1 MTSQIVITYILK
13 TILISGIFLAYYWIA
28 LRDKKFHYYNRFYL
42 LTASI
47 MSLVIPLL
55 KFDWFIVEKPVI
67 YSSNEIVQFILP
79 LSNVKES
86 IQYDWVDY
94 SLFIAGMVAI
104 TLFSILLLNVI
115 KIQLLKRKSEVTQ
128 MDGFDFINTNDDNAP
143 FSFLNNLFWKQSIS
157 LQEEGGQQIFKHEIT
172 HIQQKHTWDRIYS
185 QIITSIFW
193 MNPFN
198 WIIQKEL
205 VTIHEFIADE
215 SAVGDSNVEAFAKML
230 LQTHYGNH
238 FLNPTHQ
245 FFYSSIKRRL
255 TMLTKS
261 TNTKYSYLRRVMV
274 LPILIAT
281 VCLVSIKVNA
291 SEKIE
296 KTAKA
301 IQNTIDLLVNDTT
314 KPKKITPPTP
324 PNPSTAKPDY
334 YINGAKIAE
343 GAPPPPPL
351 TNPSYYLDGVKINEK
366 EMKDISING
375 IASINVLKGE
385 QAIKKYREDGKN
397 GVVEIILKDIQ
408 RKDQLPNKE
417 WSNLNANQNQIKS
430 LQMAN
435 GVKIEFKGDIDTAVG
450 NKKTP
455 LYILDGVPLKSSIEL
470 SKLNEEEFESI
481 SVLKNPSSISL
492 YGNEGKNGV
501 ILITTKT
508 GLKGNLQKKSD
519 EIKVF
524 EYSAKEGLNGDVYYK
539 KIEDGT
545 VNGYGNNKAE
555 TNLPVKVTNV
565 PIKVS
570 NVPIK
575 VTNVPVKVTNVP
587 KSDKIKVTSK
597 TSLDTLVFSSPSGS
611 RQVIYSNVTLIT
623 KDKQKVLD
631 ALEKNANVVITKK
644 AEGKT
649 EKYIIVDNQG
659 GKDANK
665 PAFYLDGVKIT
676 EKEMKAISPNDIE
689 SINVLKGENAIKKYF
704 EDGKSGVVEIK
715 LKQKN

>member
-55 KFDWFIVEKPVI
+55 KFDRFIVEKPVI

-128 MDGFDFINTNDDNAP
+128 MEGFDFINTNDDNAP

-274 LPILIAT
+274 FPILIAT
-281 VCLVSIKVNA
+281 VFLVSIKVNA
-291 SEKIE
+291 SDKIE
-296 KTAKA
+296 KTAKE
-301 IQNTIDLLVNDTT
+301 IQNTIDLLVSDTT

-324 PNPSTAKPDY
+324 PTPPNPSQAKPDL
-334 YINGAKIAE
+334 YI
-343 GAPPPPPL
+343 
-351 TNPSYYLDGVKINEK
+351 
-366 EMKDISING
+366 
-375 IASINVLKGE
+375 
-385 QAIKKYREDGKN
+385 
-397 GVVEIILKDIQ
+397 
-408 RKDQLPNKE
+408 
-417 WSNLNANQNQIKS
+417 
-430 LQMAN
+430 N

-450 NKKTP
+450 DKKTP
-455 LYILDGVPLKSSIEL
+455 LYIIDGVLLKSSIEV
-470 SKLNEEEFESI
+470 SKLNEEEFESM
-481 SVLKNPSSISL
+481 SVLKNPSSISQ
-492 YGNEGKNGV
+492 YGDEGKNGV

-519 EIKVF
+519 EIKAF

-545 VNGYGNNKAE
+545 VNGYGNNKAK

-565 PIKVS
+565 PKS
-570 NVPIK
+570 N
-575 VTNVPVKVTNVP
+575 
-587 KSDKIKVTSK
+587 KITVTSK
-597 TSLDTLVFSSPSGS
+597 TSVDTVVDVNLNYDLNKDKIV
-611 RQVIYSNVTLIT
+611 VSNVILSTS
-623 KDKQKVLD
+623 KKQAALD
-631 ALEKNANVVITKK
+631 ALENKANVVITKK
-644 AEGKT
+644 TEGGT
-649 EKYIIVDNQG
+649 EKYVIVENG
-659 GKDANK
+659 ETASK
-665 PAFYLDGVKIT
+665 PTFYLDGVKIT
-676 EKEMKAISPNDIE
+676 EKEMKAISPTDIE
-689 SINVLKGENAIKKYF
+689 SVNVLRGENAIKKYPK
-704 EDGKSGVVEIK
+704 DGKTGVVEIK
-715 LKQKN
+715 LKHKN

>member
-55 KFDWFIVEKPVI
+55 KFDRFIVEKPVI

-79 LSNVKES
+79 ISNVNKS
-86 IQYDWVDY
+86 IQYDWIDY
-94 SLFIAGMVAI
+94 SLVIGGIVAI

-274 LPILIAT
+274 LPILIST

-334 YINGAKIAE
+334 YINGVKIAE

-397 GVVEIILKDIQ
+397 GVVEIILKDKQ
-408 RKDQLPNKE
+408 RKEEVPIKE
-417 WSNLNANQNQIKS
+417 WSNIN
-430 LQMAN
+430 
-435 GVKIEFKGDIDTAVG
+435 VKIEFKGDIDTAVG

-455 LYILDGVPLKSSIEL
+455 LYIIDGVPLKSSIEV

-481 SVLKNPSSISL
+481 SVLKNPSSISQ

-508 GLKGNLQKKSD
+508 GLKGNLKNKSD

-659 GKDANK
+659 GKGANK
-665 PAFYLDGVKIT
+665 PTFYLDGVKIT
-676 EKEMKAISPNDIE
+676 EKEMKAIFPNDIE
-689 SINVLKGENAIKKYF
+689 TINVLKGENAIKKYP
-704 EDGKSGVVEIK
+704 EDGKDGVVEIK

>member
-13 TILISGIFLAYYWIA
+13 AILISGIFLAYYWIA

-47 MSLVIPLL
+47 MSLVIPVL
-55 KFDWFIVEKPVI
+55 KFDWFIVEKPVL

-79 LSNVKES
+79 LSNVNES

-94 SLFIAGMVAI
+94 SLFIAGIVAI

-115 KIQLLKRKSEVTQ
+115 KIQLLKRKSDVTQ
-128 MDGFDFINTNDDNAP
+128 MEGFDFINTNDDNAP

-198 WIIQKEL
+198 WVIQKEL

-291 SEKIE
+291 TERIE
-296 KTAKA
+296 NKVKE
-301 IQNTIDLLVNDTT
+301 IQNTIDLLVSDTT

-343 GAPPPPPL
+343 GAPPSPPL
-351 TNPSYYLDGVKINEK
+351 KNPSYYLDGVKINEK
-366 EMKDISING
+366 EMKAIPINDI
-375 IASINVLKGE
+375 ATINVKGG
-385 QAIKKYREDGKN
+385 Q
-397 GVVEIILKDIQ
+397 
-408 RKDQLPNKE
+408 
-417 WSNLNANQNQIKS
+417 
-430 LQMAN
+430 
-435 GVKIEFKGDIDTAVG
+435 
-450 NKKTP
+450 
-455 LYILDGVPLKSSIEL
+455 SIEE
-470 SKLNEEEFESI
+470 ND
-481 SVLKNPSSISL
+481 
-492 YGNEGKNGV
+492 V
-501 ILITTKT
+501 ILITSR
-508 GLKGNLQKKSD
+508 KGN
-519 EIKVF
+519 KV
-524 EYSAKEGLNGDVYYK
+524 V
-539 KIEDGT
+539 
-545 VNGYGNNKAE
+545 
-555 TNLPVKVTNV
+555 
-565 PIKVS
+565 
-570 NVPIK
+570 
-575 VTNVPVKVTNVP
+575 
-587 KSDKIKVTSK
+587 VTSK
-597 TSLDTLVFSSPSGS
+597 TSLDTVVFSSSSGS
-611 RQVIYSNVTLIT
+611 NQLKLSNVTFIT
-623 KDKQKVLD
+623 KDKQEVLN
-631 ALEKNANVVITKK
+631 ALEKKANVVIEKK
-644 AEGKT
+644 TEDGT
-649 EKYIIVDNQG
+649 EKYIIVDSKV

-665 PAFYLDGVKIT
+665 PTFYLDGVKIT

-689 SINVLKGENAIKKYF
+689 SVNILKGENAIKKYP
-704 EDGKSGVVEIK
+704 EDGKDGVVEIK
-715 LKQKN
+715 LKRKN

>member
-1 MTSQIVITYILK
+1 MTSQIVITYIFK

-55 KFDWFIVEKPVI
+55 KFNWFTVEEPVL
-67 YSSNEIVQFILP
+67 YSSNEIIQYILP
-79 LSNVKES
+79 ISNVNES
-86 IQYDWVDY
+86 IQYDLVDY
-94 SLFIAGMVAI
+94 SLVIAGIVAI

-115 KIQLLKRKSEVTQ
+115 KIQLLKRKSDVTQ
-128 MDGFDFINTNDDNAP
+128 MEGFDFINTNDDNAP

-172 HIQQKHTWDRIYS
+172 HIQQKHTWDRIYC

-198 WIIQKEL
+198 WVIQKEL
-205 VTIHEFIADE
+205 MTIHEFIADE

-324 PNPSTAKPDY
+324 PNPSQAKPDY
-334 YINGAKIAE
+334 YINAA
-343 GAPPPPPL
+343 
-351 TNPSYYLDGVKINEK
+351 
-366 EMKDISING
+366 
-375 IASINVLKGE
+375 
-385 QAIKKYREDGKN
+385 
-397 GVVEIILKDIQ
+397 
-408 RKDQLPNKE
+408 
-417 WSNLNANQNQIKS
+417 
-430 LQMAN
+430 
-435 GVKIEFKGDIDTAVG
+435 KIEFKGNFDTAVG
-450 NKKTP
+450 NKTP
-455 LYILDGVPLKSSIEL
+455 LYVLDGVPLKTSIEL

-508 GLKGNLQKKSD
+508 GLKGNLHKKSD

-545 VNGYGNNKAE
+545 VIGYGNNKAE
-555 TNLPVKVTNV
+555 TNV
-565 PIKVS
+565 PI
-570 NVPIK
+570 
-575 VTNVPVKVTNVP
+575 KVTNVP
-587 KSDKIKVTSK
+587 KSDKITVTSK
-597 TSLDTLVFSSPSGS
+597 TSVDTVVDVNLNYDLNKDKIV
-611 RQVIYSNVTLIT
+611 VSNVTLST
-623 KDKQKVLD
+623 SKKQAALD
-631 ALEKNANVVITKK
+631 ALENKANVVITKK
-644 AEGKT
+644 TEGGT
-649 EKYIIVDNQG
+649 EKYVIVENG
-659 GKDANK
+659 ETASK
-665 PAFYLDGVKIT
+665 PTFYLDGVKIT

-689 SINVLKGENAIKKYF
+689 SVNILRGEQALKKYPK
-704 EDGKSGVVEIK
+704 DGRTGVVEIK
-715 LKQKN
+715 LKHKN

>member
-55 KFDWFIVEKPVI
+55 NFDWFIVEKPVI

-79 LSNVKES
+79 ISNVNKN
-86 IQYDWVDY
+86 IQFDWIDY
-94 SLFIAGMVAI
+94 SLFIAGIVAI
-104 TLFSILLLNVI
+104 ILFSILLLNVI

-128 MDGFDFINTNDDNAP
+128 MEGFDFINTNDDNAP

-198 WIIQKEL
+198 WVIQKEL

-255 TMLTKS
+255 IMLTKS

-281 VCLVSIKVNA
+281 VCLVSIKVYA

-301 IQNTIDLLVNDTT
+301 IEKIEKTVKAIQNSIDLLVSDTT
-314 KPKKITPPTP
+314 KPKKLTPPVPPTP
-324 PNPSTAKPDY
+324 QNPSSAKPNY
-334 YINGAKIAE
+334 YINGVKIAE

-351 TNPSYYLDGVKINEK
+351 SNPSYYLDGVKITEK

-397 GVVEIILKDIQ
+397 GVII
-408 RKDQLPNKE
+408 
-417 WSNLNANQNQIKS
+417 
-430 LQMAN
+430 
-435 GVKIEFKGDIDTAVG
+435 
-450 NKKTP
+450 
-455 LYILDGVPLKSSIEL
+455 
-470 SKLNEEEFESI
+470 
-481 SVLKNPSSISL
+481 
-492 YGNEGKNGV
+492 
-501 ILITTKT
+501 ITTKKGT
-508 GLKGNLQKKSD
+508 KGNLQSNVGNYSSISNGKEDNEEGPAVFNAPKIQKDLDPKKNNDPIFYTAEKPAAFPGGSD
-519 EIKVF
+519 GWGK
-524 EYSAKEGLNGDVYYK
+524 YLNKNLNVD
-539 KIEDGT
+539 
-545 VNGYGNNKAE
+545 
-555 TNLPVKVTNV
+555 LPVKNGAPAGIYTVVLNFVVQSNGEVTNV
-565 PIKVS
+565 ETINNPGYGTESEAIRVIEKGPKWIPAEQNGKKVNYLVKQTIVF
-570 NVPIK
+570 NV
-575 VTNVPVKVTNVP
+575 
-587 KSDKIKVTSK
+587 SDK
-597 TSLDTLVFSSPSGS
+597 D
-611 RQVIYSNVTLIT
+611 
-623 KDKQKVLD
+623 
-631 ALEKNANVVITKK
+631 
-644 AEGKT
+644 
-649 EKYIIVDNQG
+649 
-659 GKDANK
+659 
-665 PAFYLDGVKIT
+665 
-676 EKEMKAISPNDIE
+676 
-689 SINVLKGENAIKKYF
+689 
-704 EDGKSGVVEIK
+704 
-715 LKQKN
+715 

>member
-79 LSNVKES
+79 ISNVNNS

-94 SLFIAGMVAI
+94 SLVIAGIVAI

-115 KIQLLKRKSEVTQ
+115 KIQLLKRKSDVTQ
-128 MDGFDFINTNDDNAP
+128 MEGFDFINTNDDNAP

-157 LQEEGGQQIFKHEIT
+157 LQEEGGKQIFKHEIT

-198 WIIQKEL
+198 WVIQKEL

-291 SEKIE
+291 TERIE
-296 KTAKA
+296 NKVNE
-301 IQNTIDLLVNDTT
+301 IQNTIDLIVSDTT
-314 KPKKITPPTP
+314 KPKKLTPPIPPTP
-324 PNPSTAKPDY
+324 PNPSSAKPNY
-334 YINGAKIAE
+334 YINGVKIAE

-351 TNPSYYLDGVKINEK
+351 TRPS
-366 EMKDISING
+366 
-375 IASINVLKGE
+375 
-385 QAIKKYREDGKN
+385 
-397 GVVEIILKDIQ
+397 
-408 RKDQLPNKE
+408 
-417 WSNLNANQNQIKS
+417 
-430 LQMAN
+430 
-435 GVKIEFKGDIDTAVG
+435 
-450 NKKTP
+450 
-455 LYILDGVPLKSSIEL
+455 
-470 SKLNEEEFESI
+470 
-481 SVLKNPSSISL
+481 
-492 YGNEGKNGV
+492 
-501 ILITTKT
+501 
-508 GLKGNLQKKSD
+508 
-519 EIKVF
+519 
-524 EYSAKEGLNGDVYYK
+524 
-539 KIEDGT
+539 
-545 VNGYGNNKAE
+545 
-555 TNLPVKVTNV
+555 
-565 PIKVS
+565 
-570 NVPIK
+570 
-575 VTNVPVKVTNVP
+575 
-587 KSDKIKVTSK
+587 
-597 TSLDTLVFSSPSGS
+597 
-611 RQVIYSNVTLIT
+611 
-623 KDKQKVLD
+623 
-631 ALEKNANVVITKK
+631 
-644 AEGKT
+644 
-649 EKYIIVDNQG
+649 
-659 GKDANK
+659 
-665 PAFYLDGVKIT
+665 FYLDGVKIT
-676 EKEMKAISPNDIE
+676 EKEMNAISVNDIV
-689 SINVLKGENAIKKYF
+689 SVNVLKGEQALKKYP
-704 EDGKSGVVEIK
+704 EDGKNGVMIITTKKGTKGNLQNKMDEVTVIGYSSIDTGVSAVFIAPK
-715 LKQKN
+715 IQKNVDPSKNNEPIFYTAEKPAEFPGGTAGWSNYLMNNLDRNLPNRNKAVPGKYTVKLNFIVSKNGDVENIIAENNPGYGTASEAIRVIEKGPKWIPAEQNGRKVNFLMKQVIVFNVSDKD

>member
-67 YSSNEIVQFILP
+67 YSSNEFVQFILP
-79 LSNVKES
+79 LSNVNKS

-94 SLFIAGMVAI
+94 SLVIAGIVAV

-115 KIQLLKRKSEVTQ
+115 KIQLLKRKSDVTQ
-128 MDGFDFINTNDDNAP
+128 MEGFDFINTNDDNAP

-172 HIQQKHTWDRIYS
+172 HIQQKHTWDRIYC

-238 FLNPTHQ
+238 FLNPIHQ

-291 SEKIE
+291 TERIE
-296 KTAKA
+296 NKVNE
-301 IQNTIDLLVNDTT
+301 IQNTIDLIVSDTT
-314 KPKKITPPTP
+314 KPKKLTPPAPPIPPTP
-324 PNPSTAKPDY
+324 PNPSSAKPSY
-334 YINGAKIAE
+334 YINGVKIAE

-351 TNPSYYLDGVKINEK
+351 KNPSYYLDGIKITEK
-366 EMKDISING
+366 EMKAIPINDI
-375 IASINVLKGE
+375 ATINVKGG
-385 QAIKKYREDGKN
+385 Q
-397 GVVEIILKDIQ
+397 
-408 RKDQLPNKE
+408 
-417 WSNLNANQNQIKS
+417 
-430 LQMAN
+430 
-435 GVKIEFKGDIDTAVG
+435 
-450 NKKTP
+450 
-455 LYILDGVPLKSSIEL
+455 SIEE
-470 SKLNEEEFESI
+470 ND
-481 SVLKNPSSISL
+481 
-492 YGNEGKNGV
+492 V
-501 ILITTKT
+501 ILITSR
-508 GLKGNLQKKSD
+508 KGN
-519 EIKVF
+519 KV
-524 EYSAKEGLNGDVYYK
+524 V
-539 KIEDGT
+539 
-545 VNGYGNNKAE
+545 
-555 TNLPVKVTNV
+555 
-565 PIKVS
+565 
-570 NVPIK
+570 
-575 VTNVPVKVTNVP
+575 
-587 KSDKIKVTSK
+587 VTSK
-597 TSLDTLVFSSPSGS
+597 TSLDTVVFSSPSGS
-611 RQVIYSNVTLIT
+611 KQLKLSNVTFIT
-623 KDKQKVLD
+623 KDKQEVLN
-631 ALEKNANVVITKK
+631 ALEKKANVVIEKK
-644 AEGKT
+644 TEDGT
-649 EKYIIVDNQG
+649 EKYIIVDSKV

-665 PAFYLDGVKIT
+665 PTFYLDGVKIT

-689 SINVLKGENAIKKYF
+689 SINVLKGENAIKKYP
-704 EDGKSGVVEIK
+704 EDGKTGVVEIK
-715 LKQKN
+715 LKHKN

>member
-13 TILISGIFLAYYWIA
+13 TILISGIFFAYYWIA

-55 KFDWFIVEKPVI
+55 KFNWFTVEEPVL

-79 LSNVKES
+79 LSNVNES

-94 SLFIAGMVAI
+94 SLVIASIVAI

-115 KIQLLKRKSEVTQ
+115 KIKLLKRKSDVTH
-128 MDGFDFINTNDDNAP
+128 MEGFDFINTNDDNAP

-157 LQEEGGQQIFKHEIT
+157 LKEEGGQQIFKHEIT
-172 HIQQKHTWDRIYS
+172 HIQQKHTWDRLYC
-185 QIITSIFW
+185 QIIASIFW
-193 MNPFN
+193 INPFN

-205 VTIHEFIADE
+205 VAIHEFIADE
-215 SAVGDSNVEAFAKML
+215 EAIGNSNVEAFAKML

-255 TMLTKS
+255 TMLTK
-261 TNTKYSYLRRVMV
+261 TTDTKYSYLRRVMV

-301 IQNTIDLLVNDTT
+301 IQNTIDLLVSDTT
-314 KPKKITPPTP
+314 KPKKITPPIPPTP
-324 PNPSTAKPDY
+324 PNPSQAKPDH
-334 YINGAKIAE
+334 YINGA
-343 GAPPPPPL
+343 
-351 TNPSYYLDGVKINEK
+351 
-366 EMKDISING
+366 
-375 IASINVLKGE
+375 
-385 QAIKKYREDGKN
+385 
-397 GVVEIILKDIQ
+397 
-408 RKDQLPNKE
+408 
-417 WSNLNANQNQIKS
+417 
-430 LQMAN
+430 
-435 GVKIEFKGDIDTAVG
+435 KIEFKGDIDTAVG
-450 NKKTP
+450 DKKTP
-455 LYILDGVPLKSSIEL
+455 LYIIDGVPLKSSIEV
-470 SKLNEEEFESI
+470 SKLNEEEFEYM
-481 SVLKNPSSISL
+481 SVLRNPSSISQ
-492 YGNEGKNGV
+492 YGDEGKNGV

-524 EYSAKEGLNGDVYYK
+524 EYSAKEGLKGDVYYK
-539 KIEDGT
+539 KIEDET
-545 VNGYGNNKAE
+545 VNGYGNNKPE
-555 TNLPVKVTNV
+555 TNLPV
-565 PIKVS
+565 
-570 NVPIK
+570 K

-587 KSDKIKVTSK
+587 VKVTNEPVKVTYEPVKVTNVPKSDKITVTSK

-611 RQVIYSNVTLIT
+611 KQVIYSNVTLKT

-644 AEGKT
+644 TEGKT

-689 SINVLKGENAIKKYF
+689 TINVLKGENAIKKYP
-704 EDGKSGVVEIK
+704 EDGKDGVVEIK
-715 LKQKN
+715 LKRKN

>member
-55 KFDWFIVEKPVI
+55 KFDWFIVEKPVL

-79 LSNVKES
+79 ISNVNNS
-86 IQYDWVDY
+86 IKYDWIDY
-94 SLFIAGMVAI
+94 YLVIAVIVAI

-172 HIQQKHTWDRIYS
+172 HIQQKHTWDRIYC

-198 WIIQKEL
+198 WVIQKEL

-238 FLNPTHQ
+238 FLNPTPQ

-296 KTAKA
+296 KTAKE
-301 IQNTIDLLVNDTT
+301 IQNTIDLIVSDTT
-314 KPKKITPPTP
+314 KPKKLTPPTPPIPPTP
-324 PNPSTAKPDY
+324 PNPSSAKPNY
-334 YINGAKIAE
+334 YINGVKIAE
-343 GAPPPPPL
+343 GAPPPPPM
-351 TNPSYYLDGVKINEK
+351 TKPS
-366 EMKDISING
+366 
-375 IASINVLKGE
+375 
-385 QAIKKYREDGKN
+385 
-397 GVVEIILKDIQ
+397 
-408 RKDQLPNKE
+408 
-417 WSNLNANQNQIKS
+417 
-430 LQMAN
+430 
-435 GVKIEFKGDIDTAVG
+435 
-450 NKKTP
+450 
-455 LYILDGVPLKSSIEL
+455 
-470 SKLNEEEFESI
+470 
-481 SVLKNPSSISL
+481 
-492 YGNEGKNGV
+492 
-501 ILITTKT
+501 
-508 GLKGNLQKKSD
+508 
-519 EIKVF
+519 
-524 EYSAKEGLNGDVYYK
+524 
-539 KIEDGT
+539 
-545 VNGYGNNKAE
+545 
-555 TNLPVKVTNV
+555 
-565 PIKVS
+565 
-570 NVPIK
+570 
-575 VTNVPVKVTNVP
+575 
-587 KSDKIKVTSK
+587 
-597 TSLDTLVFSSPSGS
+597 
-611 RQVIYSNVTLIT
+611 
-623 KDKQKVLD
+623 
-631 ALEKNANVVITKK
+631 
-644 AEGKT
+644 
-649 EKYIIVDNQG
+649 
-659 GKDANK
+659 
-665 PAFYLDGVKIT
+665 FYLDGVKIT
-676 EKEMKAISPNDIE
+676 EKEMNAISVNDIE
-689 SINVLKGENAIKKYF
+689 SVNVLKGEQALKKYP
-704 EDGKSGVVEIK
+704 EDGKNGVMIITTKKGTKTNLQNKMDEVTVIGYSSIDTGVSAVFIAPK
-715 LKQKN
+715 IQKNVDPSKNNEPIFYTAEKPAEFPGGTAGWSNYLMNNLDRNLPNRNKAVPGKYTVKLNFIVSKNGDVENVIAENNPGYGTESEAIRVIEKGPKWIPAEQNGRKVNFLMKQVIVFNVSDK